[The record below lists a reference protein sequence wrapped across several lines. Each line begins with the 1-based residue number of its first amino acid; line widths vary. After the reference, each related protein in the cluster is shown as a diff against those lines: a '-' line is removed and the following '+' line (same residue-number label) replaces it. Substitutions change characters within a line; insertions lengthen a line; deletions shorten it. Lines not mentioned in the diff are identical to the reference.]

1 VSFDVRFSL
10 VEGTSYATV
19 CTLQLPAGLVRIKFD
34 APDAGHRRGHSS
46 CQWRPRERQLLGQ
59 PVQLS
64 GGRLVLQFRPA
75 VTSLLIAANGA
86 AGSRDI
92 TVSVTLQLLDAAV
105 ALSGRTLSFDGAS
118 SYSSSAGT
126 QVTTRLN
133 ATASDS
139 LLVVEPKLTYRSSYS
154 LDVATT

>member
-1 VSFDVRFSL
+1 VGAAITL
-10 VEGTSYATV
+10 EGGSNPTATV
-19 CTLQLPAGLVRIKFD
+19 
-34 APDAGHRRGHSS
+34 
-46 CQWRPRERQLLGQ
+46 
-59 PVQLS
+59 VQLS
-64 GGRLVLQFRPA
+64 GGRMVLQFRPA

-105 ALSGRTLSFDGAS
+105 ALSGRTLSLDGAS
-118 SYSSSAGT
+118 SYSSSVGT